1 MIPIR
6 AWIVIFWNIDRIML
20 CLARL
25 NIQKYIIRCIS
36 GRHMKSME
44 MEVGRLIEIVYQINL
59 HSVSRI
65 DMESGPHERTIVY
78 HSSDCL
84 VVHITYLVI
93 SNECSLQNSIFAVY
107 IYRL

>member
-6 AWIVIFWNIDRIML
+6 AWVMIFRNIDRIVQR
-20 CLARL
+20 LARL
-25 NIQKYIIRCIS
+25 NIQKYIIRSIS
-36 GRHMKSME
+36 RRNMKSME
-44 MEVGRLIEIVYQINL
+44 MEVGRFIEIVYQINL

-84 VVHITYLVI
+84 VVHFTYLVI
-93 SNECSLQNSIFAVY
+93 SNECSLQNSIFA
-107 IYRL
+107 